1 MLGRGGHGHG
11 ATVLQMMSHRHGD
24 PLLSATYDVILD
36 VGLRRTTVA
45 DVARRAGVSRM
56 TFYRQ
61 FGDLDAAVAGL
72 LMAELIATVERIRGA
87 VAQRRTA
94 RGRLV
99 DLVVLGVPAL
109 FDHPLL
115 RRVLDL
121 DPGALL
127 PYLVDRQGSGQ
138 RAIVTAFVAEIRAG
152 QEDGSIRPV
161 DPHLAA
167 GIVLLTAQSY
177 AISGRLIGAEQ
188 RWDVVLGELR
198 QLIDRY
204 LAP

>member
-1 MLGRGGHGHG
+1 
-11 ATVLQMMSHRHGD
+11 MMSHRHGD
-24 PLLSATYDVILD
+24 PLLSATYDVIMD

-61 FGDLDAAVAGL
+61 YGDLDAAVAAL
-72 LMAELIATVERIRGA
+72 LTAELIAMVERIRA
-87 VAQRRTA
+87 AAAKQPTA

-121 DPGALL
+121 DPEALL

-138 RAIVTAFVAEIRAG
+138 RAIVAAYAAEIRAG
-152 QEDGSIRPV
+152 HEDGSIRPV
-161 DPHLAA
+161 DPDLAA

-177 AISGRLIGAEQ
+177 VVSGRLIVAEQ
-188 RWDVVLGELR
+188 PWDAVLGELR